1 MNTQKEIKQEILLLV
16 IESLKHMLIHV
27 CRLGNHGSQH
37 CIVCCIG
44 WSMIH
49 SYR

>member
-1 MNTQKEIKQEILLLV
+1 MNTQKEIIQEILLLV
-16 IESLKHMLIHV
+16 IESFETYAHI

-44 WSMIH
+44 
-49 SYR
+49 